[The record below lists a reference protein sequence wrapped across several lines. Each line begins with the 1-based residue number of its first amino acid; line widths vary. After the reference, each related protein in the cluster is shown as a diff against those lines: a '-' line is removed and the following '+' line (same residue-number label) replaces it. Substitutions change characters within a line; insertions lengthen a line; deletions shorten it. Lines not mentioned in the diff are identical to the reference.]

1 MAKELE
7 PDDKAGEKLDD
18 KGLAADA
25 HIDEIGA
32 LNGDGFSRV
41 ISIPVIADAKDEA
54 RSSARPGVGPLLD
67 IRAAVKESDT
77 KDLSLEAAV
86 VREQEAVVVIV
97 FDLPD
102 GSQARAR
109 PRGSLRRSDPREMC
123 DEMCDA
129 CTLPR
134 ARKGDQ
140 QFKMGQT
147 VEVLKAFIAE
157 EFSIPMETQQ
167 LFLGTK
173 KMIDPMTLLDYPEIV
188 PGGETVVRVEGDM
201 DDSAKK

>member
-18 KGLAADA
+18 KSLAADA

-41 ISIPVIADAKDEA
+41 ISIPVIADAKDDA

-109 PRGSLRRSDPREMC
+109 PRGSLRRSDPRKC
-123 DEMCDA
+123 VTKCV
-129 CTLPR
+129 TR
-134 ARKGDQ
+134 A
-140 QFKMGQT
+140 
-147 VEVLKAFIAE
+147 
-157 EFSIPMETQQ
+157 
-167 LFLGTK
+167 LFPARERATNNS
-173 KMIDPMTLLDYPEIV
+173 
-188 PGGETVVRVEGDM
+188 RW
-201 DDSAKK
+201 AKRSRS

>member
-18 KGLAADA
+18 KSLAADA

-41 ISIPVIADAKDEA
+41 ISIPVIADAKDDA

-77 KDLSLEAAV
+77 KDLSHEAAV
-86 VREQEAVVVIV
+86 VREQEAGVVIV

-102 GSQARAR
+102 GSQVRARRGARAD
-109 PRGSLRRSDPREMC
+109 SFRSFNTPTFSPPSPPLSP
-123 DEMCDA
+123 A
-129 CTLPR
+129 Q
-134 ARKGDQ
+134 GDQ